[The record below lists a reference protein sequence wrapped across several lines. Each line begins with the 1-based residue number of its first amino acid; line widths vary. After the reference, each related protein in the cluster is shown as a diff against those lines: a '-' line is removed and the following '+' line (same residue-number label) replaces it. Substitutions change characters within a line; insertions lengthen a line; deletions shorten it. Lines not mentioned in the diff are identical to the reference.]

1 MIVATVGIFLETD
14 DNVDNDNVDD
24 DNNADCNADC
34 NADENNLRLLLVSS
48 TAL

>member
-1 MIVATVGIFLETD
+1 MFVATMGIFLETD
-14 DNVDNDNVDD
+14 DNVDDDNVDD
-24 DNNADCNADC
+24 DN

>member
-14 DNVDNDNVDD
+14 DNVDDD
-24 DNNADCNADC
+24 SNADCDADCNADC

>member
-1 MIVATVGIFLETD
+1 MFVATVGIFLETD
-14 DNVDNDNVDD
+14 DNIDID
-24 DNNADCNADC
+24 NADC

>member
-1 MIVATVGIFLETD
+1 MFVATMGIFLETD
-14 DNVDNDNVDD
+14 ENVDD
-24 DNNADCNADC
+24 DNNADC

>member
-1 MIVATVGIFLETD
+1 MFVATVGIFLETD
-14 DNVDNDNVDD
+14 DNVDDDNVDD
-24 DNNADCNADC
+24 DN